1 MISVF
6 NIVNPF
12 QSFSGRSSRV
22 ELESQLAAIGSTM
35 AVTQFSLDGRILG
48 ANENILKLLGYRLD
62 EVQGQHHG
70 IFVDALHRSS
80 PEYKQFWDKLG
91 RGEHDAGQY
100 KRLSKDGREVWL
112 QAAYHPVFNASGKLC
127 KVVEYVSDI
136 TEEKVRSAN
145 LEGQLAAINRVMGV
159 IEFSLD
165 GRILAANDNFLKML
179 GYRIDEVKGKHHSL
193 FVDALYRSSPEYRQ
207 FWDGLARGQY
217 AAGQYKRIG
226 KDGKEIWV
234 QASYNPIF
242 DASGKPFKVVKYA
255 TDVTAQKLRN
265 ADFEGQMAAINR
277 VMGVIEFSLDG
288 RILDANENFL
298 KTLGYSLPEIKGQHH
313 RLFVDDDYRQSPEYR
328 AFWQKLGHGEFD
340 AGQYK
345 RIGKG
350 GREIWIQASY
360 NPIFDSSGKPLKIVK
375 YAADITEQVK
385 ANQAMKEMV
394 ARATEIA
401 ETVES
406 AAREISAGN
415 GNLSSRTESQAASVE
430 ETASSMEELASA
442 VKQNSDNAARAN
454 QLAVASSAAA
464 EQGNKVVGDMVST
477 MSNISAS
484 NDKIADIIGVIDG
497 IAFQTNI
504 LSLNAAVEAAR
515 AGEQGRGFA
524 VVASEVR
531 NLAQRCATSAK
542 EVRALIGDASEKIK
556 IGTNLVDQAGTTM
569 KELQKAVTSV
579 NDTIADIAAASRE
592 QSAGIEQIN
601 RAIMSVDESTQQNA
615 ALVEE
620 IAAASRSL
628 EEQASM
634 LFELVTSQSTQAKSD
649 ANSAGKVVTSD
660 VLAAHR
666 ARRSVPRSAA
676 A

>member
-1 MISVF
+1 
-6 NIVNPF
+6 
-12 QSFSGRSSRV
+12 
-22 ELESQLAAIGSTM
+22 
-35 AVTQFSLDGRILG
+35 
-48 ANENILKLLGYRLD
+48 
-62 EVQGQHHG
+62 
-70 IFVDALHRSS
+70 
-80 PEYKQFWDKLG
+80 
-91 RGEHDAGQY
+91 
-100 KRLSKDGREVWL
+100 
-112 QAAYHPVFNASGKLC
+112 
-127 KVVEYVSDI
+127 
-136 TEEKVRSAN
+136 
-145 LEGQLAAINRVMGV
+145 
-159 IEFSLD
+159 
-165 GRILAANDNFLKML
+165 
-179 GYRIDEVKGKHHSL
+179 
-193 FVDALYRSSPEYRQ
+193 
-207 FWDGLARGQY
+207 
-217 AAGQYKRIG
+217 
-226 KDGKEIWV
+226 
-234 QASYNPIF
+234 
-242 DASGKPFKVVKYA
+242 
-255 TDVTAQKLRN
+255 
-265 ADFEGQMAAINR
+265 
-277 VMGVIEFSLDG
+277 
-288 RILDANENFL
+288 
-298 KTLGYSLPEIKGQHH
+298 
-313 RLFVDDDYRQSPEYR
+313 
-328 AFWQKLGHGEFD
+328 
-340 AGQYK
+340 
-345 RIGKG
+345 
-350 GREIWIQASY
+350 
-360 NPIFDSSGKPLKIVK
+360 
-375 YAADITEQVK
+375 
-385 ANQAMKEMV
+385 
-394 ARATEIA
+394 
-401 ETVES
+401 
-406 AAREISAGN
+406 
-415 GNLSSRTESQAASVE
+415 
-430 ETASSMEELASA
+430 
-442 VKQNSDNAARAN
+442 
-454 QLAVASSAAA
+454 
-464 EQGNKVVGDMVST
+464 MVST

>member
-1 MISVF
+1 
-6 NIVNPF
+6 
-12 QSFSGRSSRV
+12 V

-100 KRLSKDGREVWL
+100 KRLRKDGREVWL

-207 FWDGLARGQY
+207 FWDGLARGEY